1 MGDENPHDHLA
12 ALTLWG
18 ACVVLLLGPSALV
31 WIVRSIAFAGQCAPG
46 PELCHGMTLGGGL
59 HDALVLAWGVATNTL
74 FLITVS
80 VVATLAAFFA
90 RRPLMGT
97 LSLLLLPIL
106 ALVLPTLAVFTT
118 KYDNCPISSDG
129 IGNCTLWGAQM
140 GMSLHTAANVPDVI
154 FAVTPYSFA
163 LTAVLGVLGYFFAR
177 PRKPQAAVHLAAQM
191 RNFEER

>member
-1 MGDENPHDHLA
+1 MGDDHPRDHLA

-18 ACVVLLLGPSALV
+18 ACVVLLLGPSLLV
-31 WIVRSIAFAGQCAPG
+31 WIVRGIAFGGQCAPG
-46 PELCHGMTLGGGL
+46 PDLCHGMTLGGGL
-59 HDALVLAWGVATNTL
+59 RDALVLAWGIATDTL
-74 FLITVS
+74 FLIAVS

-97 LSLLLLPIL
+97 LSLLLLPIF

-140 GMSLHTAANVPDVI
+140 GMSLHTAASVPDVI

-191 RNFEER
+191 RDFEER

>member
-1 MGDENPHDHLA
+1 MGEQHPRDHLM

-18 ACVVLLLGPSALV
+18 VCVVLLLGPSALV
-31 WIVRSIAFAGQCAPG
+31 WLVRTIAFAGQCAPG
-46 PELCHGMTLGGGL
+46 PDACHGMTLGGGL

-74 FLITVS
+74 FLITVA
-80 VVATLAAFFA
+80 VVGTLAAFFA

-118 KYDNCPISSDG
+118 KYDGCPISSDG

-163 LTAVLGVLGYFFAR
+163 LTAVLGVLGFFFAR
-177 PRKPQAAVHLAAQM
+177 PRAPRQTAHAAQQM
-191 RNFEER
+191 RQFEER